1 MPLDDTA
8 VMRPGTGHFLIRTAN
23 TASPSFADLEAF
35 VADTTDLPTGTTDL
49 GHTSLNDIL
58 TFEQE
63 NGETQVIGSWQK
75 KSLKEI
81 VTAEAVDY
89 FTTTA
94 LQIDNETLA
103 LYYGAG
109 DDTVENEW
117 SAPESQSTTEKG
129 VTIVMFDGSDWAA
142 IDCARTSIRRE
153 SGLAPDPEYFLGFP
167 LRFTVLS
174 PSGGFKRLKWIAEG
188 LGTPTP

>member
-1 MPLDDTA
+1 MLDDSA
-8 VMRPGTGHFLIRTAN
+8 VMRPGTGHFLLRSPN
-23 TASPSFADLEAF
+23 TTSPSFADLEAF

-58 TFEQE
+58 SFEQD
-63 NGETQVIGSWQK
+63 GGDSTVIGSWQK

-109 DDTVENEW
+109 DATVANEW
-117 SAPESQSTTEKG
+117 SAPESAGTTEKG

-142 IDCARTSIRRE
+142 IDCAKVSIRRE
-153 SGLAPDPEYFLGFP
+153 AGLAPDPEYFLGFP

-174 PSGGFKRLKWIAEG
+174 PSAGKRLKWIAEG
-188 LGTPTP
+188 LGA

>member
-1 MPLDDTA
+1 MLDDSA
-8 VMRPGTGHFLIRTAN
+8 VMRPGTGHFLLRSPN

-58 TFEQE
+58 SFEQD
-63 NGETQVIGSWQK
+63 GGDSTVIGSWQK

-109 DDTVENEW
+109 DATVANEW
-117 SAPESQSTTEKG
+117 SAPASAGTTEKG

-142 IDCARTSIRRE
+142 IDCAKVSIRRE
-153 SGLAPDPEYFLGFP
+153 AGLAPDPEYFLGFP

-174 PSGGFKRLKWIAEG
+174 PSAGKRLKWIAEG
-188 LGTPTP
+188 LGA